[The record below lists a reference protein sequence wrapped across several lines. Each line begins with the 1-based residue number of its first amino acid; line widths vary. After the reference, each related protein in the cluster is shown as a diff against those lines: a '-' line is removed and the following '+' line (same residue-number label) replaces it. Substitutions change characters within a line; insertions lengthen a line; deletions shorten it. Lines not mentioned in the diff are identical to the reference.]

1 MESLKSLNLVS
12 STSPNIKYTGNHT
25 QAHKTQV
32 IKKSK
37 IRNNTSV
44 NSGPQIWESL
54 PLGRMKVRVPAACS
68 PEVWKRTA
76 DLGSQEHVRSRHGLD
91 RPASLGKAQQ
101 HTQPYKV
108 RVTHSSDTDADESR
122 TSSDGTAR
130 SVTTE
135 PPPHRG
141 KSRVRWPGG
150 HRVQGPCHHPGH
162 AVRTCHGP

>member
-1 MESLKSLNLVS
+1 M
-12 STSPNIKYTGNHT
+12 
-25 QAHKTQV
+25 
-32 IKKSK
+32 
-37 IRNNTSV
+37 
-44 NSGPQIWESL
+44 
-54 PLGRMKVRVPAACS
+54 RVPAACS

-108 RVTHSSDTDADESR
+108 RVMHSSDTDADESR

-135 PPPHRG
+135 PPP
-141 KSRVRWPGG
+141 P
-150 HRVQGPCHHPGH
+150 
-162 AVRTCHGP
+162 